1 MLLKNNRELIKDR
14 LENLLKLAKENNQE
28 WKIKQLENKLLW
40 LNKKRFYETSVNY
53 WDSLKNGTYR
63 VLIEEK
69 EVENG

>member
-1 MLLKNNRELIKDR
+1 MLFKNNRELIKDR

-63 VLIEEK
+63 VPIEEK